1 MKANNLQ
8 FTNYTKRGNLLR
20 LIELHKGQFFT
31 VEFVK
36 KDGTLRK
43 MNCRTGVKKY
53 LVKNGRTIKT
63 TPAIENGI
71 LKVYDV
77 KNGYRSIN
85 IDTIKTISIGG
96 IKLKY

>member
-8 FTNYTKRGNLLR
+8 FENYTKRGNLLR
-20 LIELHKGQFFT
+20 LIDLHKGQFFT
-31 VEFVK
+31 VEFIK
-36 KDGTLRK
+36 KDGTLRR
-43 MNCRTGVKKY
+43 MNCRTGVTKY
-53 LVKNGRTIKT
+53 LVKNGRKIKT
-63 TPAIENGI
+63 VPAIENGI